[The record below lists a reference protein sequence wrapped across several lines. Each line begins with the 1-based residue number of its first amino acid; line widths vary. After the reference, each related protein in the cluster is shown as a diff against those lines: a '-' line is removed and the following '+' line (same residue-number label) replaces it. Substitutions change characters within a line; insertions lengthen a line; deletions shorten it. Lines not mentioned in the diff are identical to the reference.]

1 MKAKTPRSFTP
12 VKADLEKLFSSIA
25 EEMASSFKTM
35 ASVSHAPTRG
45 SGHEAIWGDWLK
57 KYLPQRYAV
66 AAPGFIIDSKG
77 NQSLQQDLII
87 FDRQYSPLLLNKDE
101 VLFVPAEAVYAV
113 VEVKSNLTPAELRD
127 AIKKIASSKELL
139 RTPAQAV
146 IHAGGV
152 FPPKE
157 RGQIFG
163 YVVAGTSS
171 WKDRVRV
178 ETLAKLSGES
188 PNILDG
194 GCILDGAA
202 FSVQYSDE
210 KTAIKSVDGGQA
222 LFGFLALLVEDLKP
236 LGTTPPWDLALYSST
251 SRALRREPAVAG
263 RPRGAKRAK
272 LS

>member
-1 MKAKTPRSFTP
+1 MKAKAPAPPTS
-12 VKADLEKLFSSIA
+12 VKADLEKLFASIA

-45 SGHEAIWGDWLK
+45 GGHEAIWGNWLK

-66 AAPGFIIDSKG
+66 EPGFIIDSKG
-77 NQSLQQDLII
+77 IQSLQQDLII

-146 IHAGGV
+146 THAGGV
-152 FPPKE
+152 FAPRE
-157 RGQIFG
+157 RGPILG

-171 WKDRVRV
+171 WKGKVRM
-178 ETLAKLSGES
+178 ESLAKVAGAA
-188 PNILDG
+188 PGILDG
-194 GCILDGAA
+194 GCILDAGA
-202 FSVQYSDE
+202 FSVQSTDQ
-210 KTAIKSVDGGQA
+210 KTAIRSVDGKQA

-236 LGTTPPWDLALYSST
+236 LGTTPPWDLGLYSST
-251 SRALRREPAVAG
+251 SRALRREPPPAG
-263 RPRGAKRAK
+263 HGAKKAK